1 LLLKVI
7 LDRLRATNSMLDL
20 QRQGSAPTPLP
31 PQHDRGYDD
40 VRERALDVLR
50 AEQRLRQGIARGEL
64 EAFYQ
69 PVVCSEDGR
78 TGGFEALLRWRQPE
92 RGVLSPHEFIGL
104 AESTGLIVEIGEQSM
119 AVACRA
125 LAELQVAL
133 DAVFADVPPA
143 FMAVNLSARQVAAP
157 GLVERIRGILD
168 SSGMAADRLKLEVTE
183 SVLMA
188 EPQQAVVLFNQL
200 RALGITLAID
210 DFGTGYSSLS
220 YLNRFPIDVLK
231 IDRSFVMHMLS
242 DSASLKIVRT
252 IIRLARELG
261 MAVVAEGVE
270 HLDEVALLRELGCD
284 YLQGFLFA
292 KPLPLPDALHVIRR
306 RFF

>member
-1 LLLKVI
+1 
-7 LDRLRATNSMLDL
+7 
-20 QRQGSAPTPLP
+20 
-31 PQHDRGYDD
+31 
-40 VRERALDVLR
+40 
-50 AEQRLRQGIARGEL
+50 
-64 EAFYQ
+64 
-69 PVVCSEDGR
+69 
-78 TGGFEALLRWRQPE
+78 
-92 RGVLSPHEFIGL
+92 
-104 AESTGLIVEIGEQSM
+104 
-119 AVACRA
+119 
-125 LAELQVAL
+125 
-133 DAVFADVPPA
+133 
-143 FMAVNLSARQVAAP
+143 VNLSARQVAAP